1 MNNLSIWLSALR
13 LRTLP
18 LAASSIIVGAGIAV
32 NQQVF
37 SVSIFLLSLITALLL
52 QILSNLAN
60 DYGDSVTG
68 ADDVNRIGPERAMQT
83 GAISHKTMKNAIIF
97 TVALTLISGSALLF
111 FALNDNLFSWL
122 IFLGLGVLAIVAAI
136 TYTMGKLPYGYRA
149 LGDFAVFLF
158 FGLLGVI
165 GSFYLYAHS
174 FNWLLILPASSIGL
188 LSAAVLN
195 INNLRDVENDSKHNK
210 TTLVVLLGRKVAFKY
225 HLCLVTLSPLL
236 ASYYLYRLEDT
247 QVWHYIFLL
256 AMSPLIKSCSAL
268 NDAIMTAT
276 KNTNAEYQSLGKQF
290 DAQLKN
296 TAIGTF
302 VFAMLFALVLIA

>member
-18 LAASSIIVGAGIAV
+18 LAASSIIVGAGIAEH
-32 NQQVF
+32 QQVF
-37 SVSIFLLSLITALLL
+37 NLPIFLVSLMTALLL

-60 DYGDSVTG
+60 DYGDFVTG
-68 ADDVNRIGPERAMQT
+68 TDGENRVGPERAMQT
-83 GAISHKTMKNAIIF
+83 GLITHQSMKRAIIF
-97 TVALTLISGSALLF
+97 TVGLTVISGSTLLLY
-111 FALNDNLFSWL
+111 ALNDDVLSWL
-122 IFLGLGVLAIVAAI
+122 IFLGLGLLAIVAAI

-149 LGDFAVFLF
+149 LGDIAVFLF

-165 GSFYLYAHS
+165 GSFYLYAHH
-174 FNWLLILPASSIGL
+174 FDWLLVLPASSIGL

-195 INNLRDVENDSKHNK
+195 INNMRDVENDSKHNK
-210 TTLVVLLGRKVAFKY
+210 TTLVVLLGRGLAFKY
-225 HLCLVTLSPLL
+225 HLCLIILAPLL
-236 ASYYLYRLEDT
+236 ASYYLYNLENT

-256 AMSPLIKSCSAL
+256 AMSPLIKSCIAL
-268 NDAIMTAT
+268 NIAIKKTPENSDKT
-276 KNTNAEYQSLGKQF
+276 SYSLAKQF